1 MIKDRI
7 QVLQHD
13 IDLELSVS
21 IPLTERS
28 NFMKE
33 LAVNIED
40 EIHNGSSSGMEPMYY
55 TEEISEQ
62 ELETDVDVMWSIVN
76 WKEIA
81 EKLYKE
87 LIQYENK
94 SESVLKLY
102 RDANK

>member
-33 LAVNIED
+33 LIVNIED
-40 EIHNGSSSGMEPMYY
+40 EIHNGSSSGMEPM
-55 TEEISEQ
+55 
-62 ELETDVDVMWSIVN
+62 LM
-76 WKEIA
+76 
-81 EKLYKE
+81 
-87 LIQYENK
+87 
-94 SESVLKLY
+94 
-102 RDANK
+102 